1 MDGRVVQKAVLTSAP
16 ARRTATM
23 QRGSP
28 RLQSPLCAK
37 SEGAGLPLCDSCIH
51 LYPFLPFLTL
61 EIIQQR
67 RQNRKRLSQQVVDY
81 IAISGYLLVKQN
93 ILDRVYW
100 DASLRSA

>member
-1 MDGRVVQKAVLTSAP
+1 MVTSAP

-61 EIIQQR
+61 EISHFYWE
-67 RQNRKRLSQQVVDY
+67 NEKTP
-81 IAISGYLLVKQN
+81 
-93 ILDRVYW
+93 ILTSPVRHSVFLNKIGKIK
-100 DASLRSA
+100 SP